1 MAEQRTKT
9 ASPNKTAWSNGR
21 RRNGLSAAE
30 AISRVRRDFPALFGR
45 PIESVLGIQGGD
57 EDGWTVTV
65 QVVELERIPRSTDI
79 LGAYQV
85 ELDDDGE
92 LVGYHRQRRYHR
104 SQADED

>member
-1 MAEQRTKT
+1 MAEQRSK
-9 ASPNKTAWSNGR
+9 SSSNGHR
-21 RRNGLSAAE
+21 RSGLSAVE
-30 AISRVRRDFPALFGR
+30 AAARVRRDFPVLFGR
-45 PIESVLGIQGGD
+45 PLESVLGIQRGE
-57 EDGWTVTV
+57 EDGWMVTV

-85 ELDDDGE
+85 ELDSDGE